1 MLPPA
6 GRSLAWIP
14 LLEDGIITKLSL
26 QEPVKNLNRINERPA
41 TGSGQW
47 LGALEPRAGWAGG
60 ASWLCHPWCMSF
72 SEVASL
78 TQFDHLQNAGNSD
91 TFHGGQIHVAHL
103 EKDLVPRV
111 I

>member
-1 MLPPA
+1 MQAQDWVGWGCILALP
-6 GRSLAWIP
+6 
-14 LLEDGIITKLSL
+14 LS
-26 QEPVKNLNRINERPA
+26 
-41 TGSGQW
+41 G
-47 LGALEPRAGWAGG
+47 
-60 ASWLCHPWCMSF
+60 CMSF